1 MYVVKTPAFVTRGRD
16 FLNAGKNAI
25 LLYSRAAKPAAV
37 GAVERAFL
45 EGERRLLLHD
55 AELSDAAPLLDGHVA
70 GGVHRHFPPVVC
82 TAVAGIHHA
91 YGIRLQNAE
100 VLERG
105 TARGNMRLV
114 TFGQLHRD
122 PQVNEPELP
131 RLERHGLR
139 RRQVNP
145 VGLAA
150 HIREARDRIVE
161 ILNLD
166 GLRGHRAL
174 PSSRHEHIKV
184 ALNSFTI

>member
-1 MYVVKTPAFVTRGRD
+1 MYVVKTPAIVTRGRD

-25 LLYSRAAKPAAV
+25 LLDSRAAKSAAV
-37 GAVERAFL
+37 GAVKRAFL
-45 EGERRLLLHD
+45 EGKRGLLFHD
-55 AELSDAAPLLDGHVA
+55 AELRDAAPLLDGHVA

-82 TAVAGIHHA
+82 TAVARIDHA

-105 TARGNMRLV
+105 TARGDMRLE
-114 TFGQLHRD
+114 TLGQLHRH

-139 RRQVNP
+139 RREVNP

-161 ILNLD
+161 ILNFNRL
-166 GLRGHRAL
+166 
-174 PSSRHEHIKV
+174 
-184 ALNSFTI
+184 

>member
-1 MYVVKTPAFVTRGRD
+1 MSDP
-16 FLNAGKNAI
+16 
-25 LLYSRAAKPAAV
+25 RASEPAAV
-37 GAVERAFL
+37 SGVKSAFF

-55 AELSDAAPLLDGHVA
+55 AELSDAASLLDYHVA
-70 GGVHRHFPPVVC
+70 GGIDRHFPPVVRA
-82 TAVAGIHHA
+82 AVAGIHHA
-91 YGIRLQNAE
+91 HGIRLQDAE
-100 VLERG
+100 ILERG
-105 TARGNMRLV
+105 TARGDMRLI
-114 TFGQLHRD
+114 TLGQLHCNA
-122 PQVNEPELP
+122 QMNQAELP

-161 ILNLD
+161 VLNLD

-174 PSSRHEHIKV
+174 PSSRNEHIKV